1 MSGGPWDRAPHKLY
15 LDSVAVE
22 SRMSYLV
29 RNLDAEIEQGS
40 LLKHSFYKM
49 WSDGKLTREHL
60 AGYSQEYFQ
69 LVRAVPELVESIGV
83 FVKDAPTKTVV
94 SGIMEE
100 EAEHVELWA
109 KFASALGV
117 SKKALMAYYGT
128 PKTRA
133 ALSRLRSVTEE
144 SLCQGA
150 AAMYAIESEQP
161 RISKTK
167 LDGLKAFYGM
177 SGVEEG
183 TDYFREHQ
191 VADVRHAAVWR
202 GVLQRNASSGDERPS
217 LEAAATSLGV
227 QNTILD
233 SVMETYV
240 TPTLS

>member
-1 MSGGPWDRAPHKLY
+1 MG
-15 LDSVAVE
+15 
-22 SRMSYLV
+22 YLV
-29 RNLDAEIEQGS
+29 KNLDAEIEKRS

-49 WSDGKLTREHL
+49 WSEGKLSREHL
-60 AGYSQEYFQ
+60 AGYSREYFQ
-69 LVRAVPELVESIGV
+69 LVRAVPDLVGSIEG
-83 FVKDAPTKTVV
+83 FVRDARTTNVV

-100 EAEHVELWA
+100 EAQHVELWA
-109 KFASALGV
+109 KFAKALGV
-117 SKKALMAYYGT
+117 PRETLMAYYGT
-128 PKTRA
+128 PKTRR

-144 SLCQGA
+144 SFCQGA

-161 RISKTK
+161 RISRTK

-177 SGVEEG
+177 SGDGDG
-183 TDYFREHQ
+183 TEYFREHE

-202 GVLQRNASSGDERPS
+202 GLLQKGTRANDA
-217 LEAAATSLGV
+217 LAVKAAALSLTV

>member
-1 MSGGPWDRAPHKLY
+1 MSI
-15 LDSVAVE
+15 
-22 SRMSYLV
+22 LV
-29 RNLDAEIEQGS
+29 RNLDAEIDERS
-40 LLKHSFYKM
+40 LLKHEFYKM

-60 AGYSQEYFQ
+60 AGYSREYFQ

-83 FVKDAPTKTVV
+83 FIDDAPTKAVI
-94 SGIMEE
+94 SGIMQEE
-100 EAEHVELWA
+100 TEHVELWA
-109 KFASALGV
+109 KFAAMLGV
-117 SKKALMAYYGT
+117 SRLSLMAYYGT
-128 PKTRA
+128 PKTRG

-144 SLCQGA
+144 SLCRGA

-161 RISKTK
+161 KISRTK

-177 SGVEEG
+177 SGDEDG
-183 TDYFREHQ
+183 TIYFREHE

-202 GVLQRNASSGDERPS
+202 SILQRETAGADQRASV
-217 LEAAATSLGV
+217 EAAALSTGV

>member
-1 MSGGPWDRAPHKLY
+1 
-15 LDSVAVE
+15 
-22 SRMSYLV
+22 MSYLV
-29 RNLDAEIEQGS
+29 RNLDAEIERNS

-49 WSDGKLTREHL
+49 WSEGKLTRDHL

-69 LVRAVPELVESIGV
+69 LVRAVPELVESVGV

-94 SGIMEE
+94 SGMMEE
-100 EAEHVELWA
+100 EAEHVELWT
-109 KFASALGV
+109 KFAAAMGV
-117 SKKALMAYYGT
+117 PKKTLMAYFGT
-128 PKTRA
+128 PKTKA
-133 ALSRLRSVTEE
+133 ALSRLRSATEG

-161 RISKTK
+161 KISRTK

-177 SGVEEG
+177 SGAEDG
-183 TDYFREHQ
+183 TEYFREHE
-191 VADVRHAAVWR
+191 VADVRHAAAWR
-202 GVLQRNASSGDERPS
+202 SILQRAASGDERAS
-217 LEAAATSLGV
+217 LEAAALSSGV

>member
-1 MSGGPWDRAPHKLY
+1 MSH
-15 LDSVAVE
+15 
-22 SRMSYLV
+22 LV
-29 RNLDAEIEQGS
+29 RNLDAEIERSS

-49 WSDGKLTREHL
+49 WSEGKLSREHL
-60 AGYSQEYFQ
+60 AGYSREYFQ

-83 FVKDAPTKTVV
+83 FVNDAPTKAVV

-100 EAEHVELWA
+100 ETEHVELWA
-109 KFASALGV
+109 KFAAALGV
-117 SKKALMAYYGT
+117 PRTALMGYHGT
-128 PKTRA
+128 PKTKG
-133 ALSRLRSVTEE
+133 ALSGLRSATEE

-161 RISKTK
+161 KISRTK

-177 SGVEEG
+177 SGDEDG
-183 TDYFREHQ
+183 TIYFREHE

-202 GVLQRNASSGDERPS
+202 SILQREVAGGDERAS
-217 LEAAATSLGV
+217 LEAAALSSSA

-240 TPTLS
+240 TPTIS

>member
-1 MSGGPWDRAPHKLY
+1 MSH
-15 LDSVAVE
+15 
-22 SRMSYLV
+22 LV
-29 RNLDAEIEQGS
+29 RNLDAEIEKGS

-49 WSDGKLTREHL
+49 WSEGKLTRGHL

-69 LVRAVPELVESIGV
+69 LVRAVPELVESIGA
-83 FVKDAPTKTVV
+83 FVKDAPTKAVV
-94 SGIMEE
+94 SGIEEE
-100 EAEHVELWA
+100 EAEHVELWT
-109 KFASALGV
+109 KFATALGV
-117 SKKALMAYYGT
+117 PRKTLMAYYGT

-133 ALSRLRSVTEE
+133 ALSRLRSATEG

-161 RISKTK
+161 KISRTK
-167 LDGLKAFYGM
+167 LDGLKSFYGM
-177 SGVEEG
+177 TGDEEG
-183 TDYFREHQ
+183 TVYFREHE

-202 GVLQRNASSGDERPS
+202 SVLQRDAARRDERAS
-217 LEAAATSLGV
+217 LEAAALSLST

>member
-1 MSGGPWDRAPHKLY
+1 MSI
-15 LDSVAVE
+15 
-22 SRMSYLV
+22 LV
-29 RNLDAEIEQGS
+29 RNLDAEIEERS
-40 LLKHSFYKM
+40 LLKHEFYKM

-69 LVRAVPELVESIGV
+69 LVRAVPELVESIGA
-83 FVKDAPTKTVV
+83 FVRDAPTKKVV

-100 EAEHVELWA
+100 EAEHVELWG
-109 KFASALGV
+109 KFASVMGV
-117 SKKALMAYYGT
+117 PKKALMAYHGT
-128 PKTRA
+128 PKTKA

-161 RISKTK
+161 KISRTK

-177 SGVEEG
+177 SGDEEG
-183 TDYFREHQ
+183 TVYFREHE

-202 GVLQRNASSGDERPS
+202 GVLQRNANGGDERAS
-217 LEAAATSLGV
+217 LEAATVSSSA
-227 QNTILD
+227 QNAILD

>member
-1 MSGGPWDRAPHKLY
+1 
-15 LDSVAVE
+15 
-22 SRMSYLV
+22 MSYLV
-29 RNLDAEIEQGS
+29 RNLDAEIEKNS

-49 WSDGKLTREHL
+49 WSEGKLSREHL

-109 KFASALGV
+109 KFAVAMGV
-117 SKKALMAYYGT
+117 PKKTLMAYFGT

-133 ALSRLRSVTEE
+133 ALSRLRAATEE

-161 RISKTK
+161 KIGRTK

-177 SGVEEG
+177 SGDEEG
-183 TDYFREHQ
+183 TVYFREHE
-191 VADVRHAAVWR
+191 VADVRHAAAWR
-202 GVLQRNASSGDERPS
+202 SILQRDAAGGDERAS
-217 LEAAATSLGV
+217 LEAAALSSGV

>member
-1 MSGGPWDRAPHKLY
+1 
-15 LDSVAVE
+15 
-22 SRMSYLV
+22 MSYLV
-29 RNLDAEIEQGS
+29 RNLDAEIERCS
-40 LLKHSFYKM
+40 LLKHSFYTM
-49 WSDGKLTREHL
+49 WSEGKLSQEHL

-69 LVRAVPELVESIGV
+69 LVRTVPELVATIGG
-83 FVKDAPTKTVV
+83 FVRDAPTKSVV

-100 EAEHVELWA
+100 EAQHVELWA

-117 SKKALMAYYGT
+117 PKAALMAYQGT
-128 PKTRA
+128 AKTRR
-133 ALSRLRSVTEE
+133 ALSRLRSAAEASFCE
-144 SLCQGA
+144 GA

-161 RISKTK
+161 KISRTK

-177 SGVEEG
+177 SADGDG
-183 TDYFREHQ
+183 TEYFREHE

-202 GVLQRNASSGDERPS
+202 SILQREASGRAESVS
-217 LEAAATSLGV
+217 LEAAAMSQSV